1 VETVPQAKESVES
14 SMTLTETLSMGV
26 GAMVGAGIFAL
37 MGDAGSIAGNAVY
50 ISFIIAGV
58 ISLLS
63 GYSYSKLGVRYPS
76 SGGIVEY
83 LIQAFGGGYLTGVLS
98 VTLYFSVTIVMAMVA
113 KAFGSYAAALLFKQP
128 SVLTVNLLGSAIVLV
143 LLAINFMGSKLVG
156 EVEKF
161 FVILKLT
168 VLGGFIVAGTWL
180 LNPELIQ
187 LKNGDSAP
195 LAILSATAICL
206 LAYHGFGVITNT
218 VGHMDDPAKTLP
230 RAIFGAIGI
239 VILVYVG
246 ASFAVFGNLP
256 LPEIIRAK
264 DYAMAEAARPIFG
277 AFGFTVIAIAAMIS
291 SATSINANLYSTANI
306 TFLLAKDGELPPFE
320 CKRIWHAGTGGLLTT
335 GVFILL
341 ITNFFD
347 LSKIAAMGSIVY
359 LIIYSAV
366 HFGHL
371 KSLTH
376 ETGASWTLVF
386 LALISNTA
394 ILLIF
399 VVQIARTNPTVL
411 YFLILILLPILLFE
425 AYMQKV
431 KNRSFKTTA
440 SFRCSQE
447 EGVL

>member
-1 VETVPQAKESVES
+1 
-14 SMTLTETLSMGV
+14 MTLTETISMGV

-37 MGDAGSIAGNAVY
+37 LGQAGSIAGNAVY

-83 LIQAFGGGYLTGVLS
+83 LIRAFGGGYVTGVLS
-98 VTLYFSVTIVMAMVA
+98 LTLYVSVTIVMAMVA
-113 KAFGSYAAALLFKQP
+113 KAFGSYAAALLFPQH
-128 SVLTVNLLGSAIVLV
+128 SGLTVNLLASTIVLV
-143 LLAINFMGSKLVG
+143 LLAINFIGSKFVG
-156 EVEKF
+156 EVEKI
-161 FVILKLT
+161 FVIVKL
-168 VLGGFIVAGTWL
+168 VILGGFIIAGVL
-180 LNPELIQ
+180 LLKPELLQ
-187 LKNGDSAP
+187 FKNGDSAP
-195 LAILSATAICL
+195 MGILSATAICL

-230 RAIFGAIGI
+230 RAIFGAIGV

-246 ASFAVFGNLP
+246 TTFAVFGNLP

-277 AFGFTVIAIAAMIS
+277 AIGFTIISIAAMIS

-320 CKRIWHAGTGGLLTT
+320 CERIWHAGTGGLLTT
-335 GVFILL
+335 GVLILL

-347 LSKIAAMGSIVY
+347 LSKIASMGSIVY
-359 LIIYSAV
+359 LIVYSAV

-371 KSLTH
+371 KTLLH
-376 ETGASWTLVF
+376 ETGASWNLVF

-399 VVQIARTNPTVL
+399 VFQTAHTNPGVL
-411 YFLILILLPILLFE
+411 YFLVLILLPILLFE
-425 AYMQKV
+425 AYMQRM
-431 KNRSFKTTA
+431 KNRSFKATP
-440 SFRCSQE
+440 SFRCATE
-447 EGVL
+447 EGAL

>member
-1 VETVPQAKESVES
+1 
-14 SMTLTETLSMGV
+14 MTLTETISMGV

-37 MGDAGSIAGNAVY
+37 MGDAGSIAGNEVY
-50 ISFIIAGV
+50 LSFIIAGV

-83 LIQAFGGGYLTGVLS
+83 LIQAFGGGYITGVLS
-98 VTLYFSVTIVMAMVA
+98 VTLYVSVTIVMAMVA
-113 KAFGSYAAALLFKQP
+113 KAFGSYAAALLFKQH
-128 SVLTVNLLGSAIVLV
+128 SELTVNLLSSTIVII
-143 LLAINFMGSKLVG
+143 LLSINFMGSKLVG
-156 EVEKF
+156 EVEKV
-161 FVILKLT
+161 FVIIKL
-168 VLGGFIVAGTWL
+168 VILGGFIIAGVVL
-180 LNPELIQ
+180 LKPELLQI
-187 LKNGDSAP
+187 KDGNSGP
-195 LAILSATAICL
+195 WGILGATAICL

-230 RAIFGAIGI
+230 RAIFGALGI
-239 VILVYVG
+239 VILIYVG
-246 ASFAVFGNLP
+246 ATFAVFGNLP
-256 LPEIIRAK
+256 LPEILRAK

-277 AFGFTVIAIAAMIS
+277 AVGFTVIAIAAMVS

-335 GVFILL
+335 GTLILL

-359 LIIYSAV
+359 LIVYSAV

-371 KSLTH
+371 KRLLCD
-376 ETGASWTLVF
+376 TGASGTLVF

-411 YFLILILLPILLFE
+411 YFLILILPPILLFE

-431 KNRSFKTTA
+431 KNRSFKTTP
-440 SFRCSQE
+440 SFRCAQE
-447 EGVL
+447 EDGVL